1 MKNIYIIPTDKTG
14 NKRFFHVTNDLL
26 EMQWQHIYITNDE
39 EIKEGDWFYFPIEI
53 IENEKGHK
61 YVSND
66 WSKFSDIL
74 YSLYAKKIILT
85 TDGNLIKDG
94 IQAIDNEFLEW
105 VFKNPK
111 CDFVEVKPLL
121 SNNGRAFYGYK
132 IITPEEPISFESFD
146 KEKSEAIT
154 KEGQKVVRELQSI
167 IQEETLK
174 EVAKV
179 EPQQEKRYSEEDVK
193 KIAFDFYYD
202 MSHKLGVPEYLI
214 TENATNV
221 DVWFKKFKKSV

>member
-14 NKRFFHVTNDLL
+14 NKRFFHVTNDL
-26 EMQWQHIYITNDE
+26 EKTMQWQHIYITNDE

-121 SNNGRAFYGYK
+121 SNNGRAFYEYK
-132 IITPEEPISFESFD
+132 IIIPQEEF
-146 KEKSEAIT
+146 
-154 KEGQKVVRELQSI
+154 

>member
-1 MKNIYIIPTDKTG
+1 MKNIHIITSDKPG
-14 NKRFFHVTNDLL
+14 NKRFFHVTNDL
-26 EMQWQHIYITNDE
+26 EKTMQWQHIYITNDE
-39 EIKEGDWFYFPIEI
+39 EIKEGEYQLYNPLGNF
-53 IENEKGHK
+53 NNAK
-61 YVSND
+61 VS
-66 WSKFSDIL
+66 KAERLLESDGRR
-74 YSLYAKKIILT
+74 KKIILT
-85 TDGNLIKDG
+85 TDGDLINDG
-94 IQAIDNEFLEW
+94 VQAIDNEFLEW
-105 VFKNPK
+105 AFKNPK

-132 IITPEEPISFESFD
+132 IIIPEEPISFESFD

-154 KEGQKVVRELQSI
+154 KEGQKIVRELQST

-174 EVAKV
+174 EVTKA
-179 EPQQEKRYSEEDVK
+179 EPQQERRYSEEDVK

-221 DVWFKKFKKSV
+221 DVWFRKFKKSV

>member
-1 MKNIYIIPTDKTG
+1 MKNIHIIPTDKAG

-94 IQAIDNEFLEW
+94 VQAIDNEFLEW
-105 VFKNPK
+105 AFKNPK
-111 CDFVEVKPLL
+111 CDFVEVF
-121 SNNGRAFYGYK
+121 S
-132 IITPEEPISFESFD
+132 S
-146 KEKSEAIT
+146 
-154 KEGQKVVRELQSI
+154 
-167 IQEETLK
+167 
-174 EVAKV
+174 
-179 EPQQEKRYSEEDVK
+179 
-193 KIAFDFYYD
+193 
-202 MSHKLGVPEYLI
+202 LI
-214 TENATNV
+214 
-221 DVWFKKFKKSV
+221 